1 MHRFLKNILI
11 VSLFIIALH
20 LMLGALGDGS
30 TDNFYLRFTSSK
42 QNSLIIGT
50 SRSAQGIH
58 PNILDSVLNL
68 GDINSMYNYS
78 FSINNSSYGKEYYYA
93 IKNKINESGKNGLFI
108 ITVDPWAI
116 SSDTTL
122 HDNEIDIDIESIFH
136 SMKYYNSCPNYEYLI
151 KNYKK
156 GWGNIL
162 LKRIESN
169 ILFRNRHYFGK
180 IDGSFTYLRKDGLL
194 EVYTSMDSVYVIK
207 NIQKKISHYNRSMSC
222 NKFSEFRFSYLRKTI
237 QLLKKHG
244 EVYLVRMPVH
254 TSLLKIENSFD
265 PKFDK
270 RIMSLANSTHAEYLN
285 FAGNSTQYSYTDGN
299 HLYIKDAKIFSIELA
314 ERIKYSQSL
323 ANKELN

>member
-11 VSLFIIALH
+11 VSLFVIALH
-20 LMLGALGDGS
+20 LILGALANGS

-68 GDINSMYNYS
+68 EENNGIYNYS

-93 IKNKINESGKNGLFI
+93 IKNKINESAKNGLFI

-122 HDNEIDIDIESIFH
+122 NDNEIDIESIFYSKKH
-136 SMKYYNSCPNYEYLI
+136 YNSYPNYEYLI

-169 ILFRNRHYFGK
+169 ILIRNQNSLSK
-180 IDGSFTYLRKDGLL
+180 IKGAFTYLRKDGLL
-194 EVYTSMDSVYVIK
+194 EVYTSMDSTYVK
-207 NIQKKISHYNRSMSC
+207 QNIQKKVYNYNTSMSS
-222 NKFSEFRFSYLRKTI
+222 NKFSKFRFLYLRKTI
-237 QLLKKHG
+237 QFLKKHG

-254 TSLLKIENSFD
+254 TSSFKIEDSFD
-265 PKFDK
+265 PQFDK
-270 RIMSLANSTHAEYLN
+270 RIMNLANKTNVDYLN
-285 FAGNSTQYSYTDGN
+285 FADNATQYSYTDGN
-299 HLYIKDAKIFSIELA
+299 HLYINDAKIFSNQLA
-314 ERIKYSQSL
+314 ERIKIL
-323 ANKELN
+323 ID

>member
-20 LMLGALGDGS
+20 LILGALANGS

-68 GDINSMYNYS
+68 EENNGIDNYS

-93 IKNKINESGKNGLFI
+93 IKNKINESAKNGLFI

-122 HDNEIDIDIESIFH
+122 NDNEIDIESIFYSKKH
-136 SMKYYNSCPNYEYLI
+136 YNSYPDYEYLI

-169 ILFRNRHYFGK
+169 ILIRNQNSLSK
-180 IDGSFTYLRKDGLL
+180 IKGAFTYLRKDGLL
-194 EVYTSMDSVYVIK
+194 EVYTSMDSTYVK
-207 NIQKKISHYNRSMSC
+207 QNIQKKVYNYNTSMSS
-222 NKFSEFRFSYLRKTI
+222 NKFSKFRFLYLRKTI

-254 TSLLKIENSFD
+254 TSLFKIEDSFD
-265 PKFDK
+265 PQFDK
-270 RIMSLANSTHAEYLN
+270 RIMNLANKTNVDYLN
-285 FAGNSTQYSYTDGN
+285 FADNATQYSYTDGN
-299 HLYIKDAKIFSIELA
+299 HLYINDAKIFSNQLA
-314 ERIKYSQSL
+314 ERIKIL
-323 ANKELN
+323 ID

>member
-20 LMLGALGDGS
+20 LILGALADGS

-68 GDINSMYNYS
+68 EENNGIYNYS

-93 IKNKINESGKNGLFI
+93 IKNKINESAKNGLFI

-122 HDNEIDIDIESIFH
+122 NDNEIDIESIFYSKKH
-136 SMKYYNSCPNYEYLI
+136 YNSYPNYEYLI

-169 ILFRNRHYFGK
+169 ILIRNQNSLSK
-180 IDGSFTYLRKDGLL
+180 IKGAFTYLRKDGLL
-194 EVYTSMDSVYVIK
+194 EVYTSMDSTYVK
-207 NIQKKISHYNRSMSC
+207 QNIQKKVYNYKTSMSS
-222 NKFSEFRFSYLRKTI
+222 NKFSKFRFLYLRKTI
-237 QLLKKHG
+237 ELLKKHG

-254 TSLLKIENSFD
+254 TSLFKIEDSFD
-265 PKFDK
+265 PQFDK
-270 RIMSLANSTHAEYLN
+270 RIMNLANKTNVDYLN
-285 FAGNSTQYSYTDGN
+285 FADNATQYSYTDGN
-299 HLYIKDAKIFSIELA
+299 HLYINDAKIFSNQLA
-314 ERIKYSQSL
+314 ERIKIL
-323 ANKELN
+323 ID

>member
-20 LMLGALGDGS
+20 LILGALADGS

-68 GDINSMYNYS
+68 EENNGIYNYS

-93 IKNKINESGKNGLFI
+93 IKNKINESAKNGLFI
-108 ITVDPWAI
+108 VTVDPWAI

-122 HDNEIDIDIESIFH
+122 NDNEIDSESIFYSKKH
-136 SMKYYNSCPNYEYLI
+136 YNSYPNYEYLI

-169 ILFRNRHYFGK
+169 ILIRNQNSLSK
-180 IDGSFTYLRKDGLL
+180 IKGAFTYLRKDGLL
-194 EVYTSMDSVYVIK
+194 EVYTSMDSTYVK
-207 NIQKKISHYNRSMSC
+207 QNIQKKVYNYNTSMSS
-222 NKFSEFRFSYLRKTI
+222 NKFSKFRFLYLRKTI

-254 TSLLKIENSFD
+254 TSLFKIEDSYD
-265 PKFDK
+265 PQFDK
-270 RIMSLANSTHAEYLN
+270 RIMNLANKTNVDYLN
-285 FAGNSTQYSYTDGN
+285 FADNATQYSYTDGN
-299 HLYIKDAKIFSIELA
+299 HLYINDAKIFSNQLA
-314 ERIKYSQSL
+314 ERIKIL
-323 ANKELN
+323 ID

>member
-20 LMLGALGDGS
+20 LILGALANGS

-68 GDINSMYNYS
+68 EENNGIYNYS

-93 IKNKINESGKNGLFI
+93 IKNKINESAKNGLFI

-122 HDNEIDIDIESIFH
+122 NDNEIDIESIFYSKKH
-136 SMKYYNSCPNYEYLI
+136 YNSYPNYEYLI

-169 ILFRNRHYFGK
+169 ILIRNQNSLSK
-180 IDGSFTYLRKDGLL
+180 IKGAFTYLRKDGLL
-194 EVYTSMDSVYVIK
+194 EVYTSMDSTYVK
-207 NIQKKISHYNRSMSC
+207 QNIQKKVYNYNTSMSS
-222 NKFSEFRFSYLRKTI
+222 NKFSKFRFLYLRKTI

-254 TSLLKIENSFD
+254 TSLFKIEDSFD
-265 PKFDK
+265 PQFDK
-270 RIMSLANSTHAEYLN
+270 RIMNLANKTNVDYLN
-285 FAGNSTQYSYTDGN
+285 FADNATQYSYTDGN
-299 HLYIKDAKIFSIELA
+299 HLYINDAKIFSNQLA
-314 ERIKYSQSL
+314 ERIKIL
-323 ANKELN
+323 KD

>member
-20 LMLGALGDGS
+20 LILGALANGS

-68 GDINSMYNYS
+68 EENNGIYNYS

-93 IKNKINESGKNGLFI
+93 IKNKINESAKNGLFI

-122 HDNEIDIDIESIFH
+122 NDNEIDIESIFYSKKH
-136 SMKYYNSCPNYEYLI
+136 YNSYPNYEYLI

-169 ILFRNRHYFGK
+169 ILIRNQNSLSK
-180 IDGSFTYLRKDGLL
+180 IKGAFTYLRKDGLL
-194 EVYTSMDSVYVIK
+194 EVYTSMDSTYVK
-207 NIQKKISHYNRSMSC
+207 QNIQKKVYNYNTSMSS
-222 NKFSEFRFSYLRKTI
+222 NKFSKFRFLYLRKTI

-254 TSLLKIENSFD
+254 TSLFKIEDSYD
-265 PKFDK
+265 PQFDK
-270 RIMSLANSTHAEYLN
+270 RIMNLANKTNVDYLN
-285 FAGNSTQYSYTDGN
+285 FADNATQYSYTDGN
-299 HLYIKDAKIFSIELA
+299 HLYINDAKIFSNQLA
-314 ERIKYSQSL
+314 ERIKIL
-323 ANKELN
+323 ID

>member
-11 VSLFIIALH
+11 VSLFIISLH
-20 LMLGALGDGS
+20 LILGTLADGS

-58 PNILDSVLNL
+58 PEILDSVLNL
-68 GDINSMYNYS
+68 EENNSIYNYS

-93 IKNKINESGKNGLFI
+93 IKNKINESAKNGLFI

-122 HDNEIDIDIESIFH
+122 NDNEIDIESIFYSKKH
-136 SMKYYNSCPNYEYLI
+136 YNSYPNYEYLI

-169 ILFRNRHYFGK
+169 ILIRNQNSLSK
-180 IDGSFTYLRKDGLL
+180 IKGAFTYLRKDGLL
-194 EVYTSMDSVYVIK
+194 EVYTSMDSTYVK
-207 NIQKKISHYNRSMSC
+207 QNIQKKVYNYNTSMSS
-222 NKFSEFRFSYLRKTI
+222 NKFSKFRFLYLRKTI
-237 QLLKKHG
+237 ELLKKHG

-254 TSLLKIENSFD
+254 TSLFKIEDSFD
-265 PKFDK
+265 PQFDK
-270 RIMSLANSTHAEYLN
+270 RIMNLANKTNVDYLN
-285 FAGNSTQYSYTDGN
+285 FADNATQYSYTDGN
-299 HLYIKDAKIFSIELA
+299 HLYINDAKIFSNQLA
-314 ERIKYSQSL
+314 ERIKIL
-323 ANKELN
+323 ID

>member
-20 LMLGALGDGS
+20 LILGALANGS

-68 GDINSMYNYS
+68 EENNGIYNYS

-93 IKNKINESGKNGLFI
+93 IKNKINESAKNGLFI

-122 HDNEIDIDIESIFH
+122 NDNEIDIESIFYSKKH
-136 SMKYYNSCPNYEYLI
+136 YNSYPNYEYLI

-169 ILFRNRHYFGK
+169 ILIRNQNSLSK
-180 IDGSFTYLRKDGLL
+180 IKGAFTYLRKDGLL
-194 EVYTSMDSVYVIK
+194 EVYTSMDSTYVK
-207 NIQKKISHYNRSMSC
+207 QNIQKKVYNYNTSMSS
-222 NKFSEFRFSYLRKTI
+222 NKFSKFRFLYLRKTI

-254 TSLLKIENSFD
+254 TSLFKIEDSFD
-265 PKFDK
+265 PQFDK
-270 RIMSLANSTHAEYLN
+270 RIMNLANKTNVDYLN
-285 FAGNSTQYSYTDGN
+285 FADNATQYSYTDGN
-299 HLYIKDAKIFSIELA
+299 HLYINDAKIFSNQLA
-314 ERIKYSQSL
+314 ERIKIL
-323 ANKELN
+323 ID

>member
-20 LMLGALGDGS
+20 LILGTLADGS

-68 GDINSMYNYS
+68 EENNGIYNYS

-93 IKNKINESGKNGLFI
+93 IKNKINESAKNGLFI

-122 HDNEIDIDIESIFH
+122 NNNEIDIESIFYSKKH
-136 SMKYYNSCPNYEYLI
+136 YNSYPNYEYLI

-169 ILFRNRHYFGK
+169 ILIRNQNSLSK
-180 IDGSFTYLRKDGLL
+180 IKGAFTYLRKDGLL
-194 EVYTSMDSVYVIK
+194 EVYTSMDSTYVRQ
-207 NIQKKISHYNRSMSC
+207 NIQKKVHDYNTSMSS
-222 NKFSEFRFSYLRKTI
+222 NKFSKFRFLYLRKTI

-254 TSLLKIENSFD
+254 TSLFKIEDSFD
-265 PKFDK
+265 PQFDK
-270 RIMSLANSTHAEYLN
+270 RIMNLANKTNVDYLN
-285 FAGNSTQYSYTDGN
+285 FADNATQYSYTDGN
-299 HLYIKDAKIFSIELA
+299 HLYINDAKIFSNQLA
-314 ERIKYSQSL
+314 ERIKIL
-323 ANKELN
+323 ID

>member
-20 LMLGALGDGS
+20 LILGALANGS

-68 GDINSMYNYS
+68 EENNGIYNYS

-93 IKNKINESGKNGLFI
+93 IKNKINESAKNGLFI

-122 HDNEIDIDIESIFH
+122 NDNEIDIESIFYSKKH
-136 SMKYYNSCPNYEYLI
+136 YNSYPDYEYLI

-169 ILFRNRHYFGK
+169 ILIRNQNSLSK
-180 IDGSFTYLRKDGLL
+180 IKGAFTYLRKDGLL
-194 EVYTSMDSVYVIK
+194 EVYTSMDSTYVK
-207 NIQKKISHYNRSMSC
+207 QNIQKKVYNYNTSMSS
-222 NKFSEFRFSYLRKTI
+222 NKFSKFRFLYLRKTI

-254 TSLLKIENSFD
+254 TSLFKIEDSYD
-265 PKFDK
+265 PQFDK
-270 RIMSLANSTHAEYLN
+270 RIMNLANKTNVDYLN
-285 FAGNSTQYSYTDGN
+285 FADNATQYSYTDGN
-299 HLYIKDAKIFSIELA
+299 HLYINDAKIFSNQLA
-314 ERIKYSQSL
+314 ERIKIL
-323 ANKELN
+323 ID

>member
-20 LMLGALGDGS
+20 LILGALANGS

-68 GDINSMYNYS
+68 EENNGIYNYS

-93 IKNKINESGKNGLFI
+93 IKNKINESAKNGLFI

-122 HDNEIDIDIESIFH
+122 NDNEIDIESIFYSKKH
-136 SMKYYNSCPNYEYLI
+136 YNSYPNYEYLI

-169 ILFRNRHYFGK
+169 ILIRNQNSLSK
-180 IDGSFTYLRKDGLL
+180 IKGAFTYLRKDGLL
-194 EVYTSMDSVYVIK
+194 EVYTSMDSTYVK
-207 NIQKKISHYNRSMSC
+207 QNIQKKVHNYNTSMSS
-222 NKFSEFRFSYLRKTI
+222 NKFSKFRFLYLRKTI

-254 TSLLKIENSFD
+254 TSLFKIEDSFD
-265 PKFDK
+265 PQFDK
-270 RIMSLANSTHAEYLN
+270 RIMNLANKTNVDYLN
-285 FAGNSTQYSYTDGN
+285 FADNATQYSYTDGN
-299 HLYIKDAKIFSIELA
+299 HLYINDAKIFSNQLA
-314 ERIKYSQSL
+314 ERIKIL
-323 ANKELN
+323 ID

>member
-20 LMLGALGDGS
+20 LILGALANGS

-68 GDINSMYNYS
+68 EENNGIYNYS

-93 IKNKINESGKNGLFI
+93 IKNKINESAKNGLFI

-122 HDNEIDIDIESIFH
+122 NDNEIDIESIFYSKKH
-136 SMKYYNSCPNYEYLI
+136 YNSYPNYEYLI

-169 ILFRNRHYFGK
+169 ILIRNQNSLSK
-180 IDGSFTYLRKDGLL
+180 IKGAFTYLRKDGLL
-194 EVYTSMDSVYVIK
+194 EVYTSMDSTYVK
-207 NIQKKISHYNRSMSC
+207 QNIQKKVYNYNTSMSS
-222 NKFSEFRFSYLRKTI
+222 NKFSKFRFLYLRKTI

-254 TSLLKIENSFD
+254 TSLFKIEDSFD
-265 PKFDK
+265 PQFDK
-270 RIMSLANSTHAEYLN
+270 RIINLANKTNVDYLN
-285 FAGNSTQYSYTDGN
+285 FADNATQYSYTDGN
-299 HLYIKDAKIFSIELA
+299 HLYINDAKIFSNQLA
-314 ERIKYSQSL
+314 ERIKIPID
-323 ANKELN
+323 

>member
-11 VSLFIIALH
+11 VSLFVIALH
-20 LMLGALGDGS
+20 LILGALANGS

-68 GDINSMYNYS
+68 EENNGIYNYS

-93 IKNKINESGKNGLFI
+93 IKNKINESAKNGLFI

-122 HDNEIDIDIESIFH
+122 NDNEIDIESIFYSKKH
-136 SMKYYNSCPNYEYLI
+136 YNSYPNYEYLI

-169 ILFRNRHYFGK
+169 ILIRNQNSLSK
-180 IDGSFTYLRKDGLL
+180 IKGAFTYLRKDGLL
-194 EVYTSMDSVYVIK
+194 EVYTSMDSTYVK
-207 NIQKKISHYNRSMSC
+207 QNIQKKVYNYNTSMSS
-222 NKFSEFRFSYLRKTI
+222 NKFSKFRFLYLRKTI

-254 TSLLKIENSFD
+254 TSLFKIEDSFD
-265 PKFDK
+265 PQFDK
-270 RIMSLANSTHAEYLN
+270 RIMNLANKTNVDYLN
-285 FAGNSTQYSYTDGN
+285 FADNATQYSYTDGN
-299 HLYIKDAKIFSIELA
+299 HLYINDAKIFSNQLA
-314 ERIKYSQSL
+314 ERIKIPID
-323 ANKELN
+323 

>member
-20 LMLGALGDGS
+20 LILGALANGS

-68 GDINSMYNYS
+68 EENNGIYNYS

-93 IKNKINESGKNGLFI
+93 IKNKINESAKNGLFI

-122 HDNEIDIDIESIFH
+122 NDNEIDIESIFYSKKH
-136 SMKYYNSCPNYEYLI
+136 YNSYPNYEYLI

-169 ILFRNRHYFGK
+169 ILIRNQNSLSK
-180 IDGSFTYLRKDGLL
+180 IKGAFTYLRKDGLL
-194 EVYTSMDSVYVIK
+194 EVYTSMDSTYVK
-207 NIQKKISHYNRSMSC
+207 QNIQKKVYNYKTSMSS
-222 NKFSEFRFSYLRKTI
+222 NKFSKFRFLYLRKTI
-237 QLLKKHG
+237 ELLKKHG

-254 TSLLKIENSFD
+254 TSLFKIEDSYD
-265 PKFDK
+265 PQFDK
-270 RIMSLANSTHAEYLN
+270 RIMNLANKTNVDYLN
-285 FAGNSTQYSYTDGN
+285 FADNATQYSYTDGN
-299 HLYIKDAKIFSIELA
+299 HLYINDAKIFSNQLA
-314 ERIKYSQSL
+314 ERIKIL
-323 ANKELN
+323 ID

>member
-20 LMLGALGDGS
+20 LILGALANGS

-68 GDINSMYNYS
+68 EENNGIYNYS

-93 IKNKINESGKNGLFI
+93 IKNKINESAKNGLFI

-122 HDNEIDIDIESIFH
+122 NDNEIDIESIFYSKKH
-136 SMKYYNSCPNYEYLI
+136 YNSYPDYEYLI

-169 ILFRNRHYFGK
+169 ILIRNQNSLSK
-180 IDGSFTYLRKDGLL
+180 IKGAFTYLRKDGLL
-194 EVYTSMDSVYVIK
+194 EVYTSMDSTYVRQ
-207 NIQKKISHYNRSMSC
+207 NIQKKVYNYNTSMSS
-222 NKFSEFRFSYLRKTI
+222 NKFSKFRFLYLRKTI

-254 TSLLKIENSFD
+254 TSLFKIEDSFD
-265 PKFDK
+265 PQFDK
-270 RIMSLANSTHAEYLN
+270 RIMNLANKTNVDYLN
-285 FAGNSTQYSYTDGN
+285 FADNATQYSYTDGN
-299 HLYIKDAKIFSIELA
+299 HLYINDAKIFSNQLA
-314 ERIKYSQSL
+314 ERIKIL
-323 ANKELN
+323 ID